1 MSEIDAARLDAL
13 IKAEALFNNLLDDPK
28 TGMNLKRAIKEKFP
42 QAQVRDLE
50 IIDQVTK
57 PYDDKIA
64 AVEAKNTALENALNE
79 LRQSRE
85 VDNAEVKLAKE
96 LSSVRS
102 KFNLTD
108 DSMAKVVEAMKDR
121 GLAHDPEAAAA
132 LIVSQMPK
140 AAPTSARSSLVAP
153 RLDIYGMQ
161 SPVEAMDEKWKR
173 LHQNPWS
180 FQQDEIIACLD
191 ELAETGSIA

>member
-1 MSEIDAARLDAL
+1 MPEIDAARLDAL
-13 IKAEALFNNLLDDPK
+13 TKAEALFNDLLEDPK
-28 TGMNLKRAIKEKFP
+28 TGMGLKRAIKDKFP
-42 QAQVRDLE
+42 QAKVRDLE

-96 LSSVRS
+96 LASVRS
-102 KFNLTD
+102 KFGLTD
-108 DSMAKVVEAMKDR
+108 DSMAKVVQTMKDR

-161 SPVEAMDEKWKR
+161 SPTESMDEKWKK
-173 LHQNPWS
+173 LHQSPWD

-191 ELAETGSIA
+191 EFAAQENAA